1 MCGMPPS
8 NPEQESP
15 QQSQSFQPTVPPA
28 NTVPSSFTPSAQQVT
43 PPPVAN
49 NYDFIVNPSE
59 KPKPK
64 PFQNMGL
71 PVKVAVM
78 GGGIIILL
86 IMFSIVRGVISG
98 PSLGEKFLTI
108 AQDQQQI
115 ITVATAA
122 SQQQGLSTVNANSA
136 ITTQLGITTDQ
147 AETVEYMA
155 KNGKKTKAKDL
166 SLMLD
171 GKLAAQLEASA
182 QAGTY
187 NETYKTVMS
196 QQLNA
201 YMNNMAQLYKQI
213 DGKKGKALLDE
224 NYKSAKLLLQQLEAT

>member
-8 NPEQESP
+8 NPDQQSP
-15 QQSQSFQPTVPPA
+15 QQPQPVQPVAPPSQMPGSVSSPEQQPAP
-28 NTVPSSFTPSAQQVT
+28 TPY
-43 PPPVAN
+43 AN
-49 NYDFIVNPSE
+49 NYDFIVNPTE
-59 KPKPK
+59 KPKKK
-64 PFQNMGL
+64 PFQNTGL
-71 PVKVAVM
+71 PVKIAIL
-78 GGGIIILL
+78 GGGIIVLL
-86 IMFSIVRGVISG
+86 IVFNIFRGIISG
-98 PSLGEKFLTI
+98 PSIGEKFLTI

-136 ITTQLGITTDQ
+136 ITTQLGVSTDQ
-147 AETVEYMA
+147 ADTIQYMA
-155 KNGKKTKAKDL
+155 NNGKKAKTKDL

-171 GKLAAQLEASA
+171 SKLTAQLEASA

-187 NETYKTVMS
+187 NETYKTVMT

-213 DGKKGKALLDE
+213 DGKKGKALLDS
-224 NYKSAKLLLQQLEAT
+224 NYKSAKLLLQQIEAS